1 MEISL
6 DVKNQLPY
14 DESISITEVRMH
26 LSCRKALILAS
37 VVTIACRDST
47 SPSPFAGSYFL
58 SGVNDL
64 QLPAMIY
71 STPDQTI
78 TVISAELT
86 LTNDGKAILAE
97 RKRVTYQG
105 TTTEP
110 TSTITLKY
118 RLSGDYITIGSFTM
132 CPANAVC
139 IGDFVGQFSG
149 SSLNLQVGML
159 SQNTPLVYVLQRED
173 PLAQ

>member
-1 MEISL
+1 M
-6 DVKNQLPY
+6 
-14 DESISITEVRMH
+14 R

-58 SGVNDL
+58 TGVNDL
-64 QLPAMIY
+64 PLPATIY

-86 LTNDGKAILAE
+86 LTGDGKAVLVE

-105 TTTEP
+105 ATTENP
-110 TSTITLKY
+110 STITLKY
-118 RLSGDYITIGSFTM
+118 RVSGDYITIGSFTL

-139 IGDFVGQFSG
+139 IADFVGKFSG